1 MYVHAV
7 GHYHCTCYPYCTVA
21 CHLTHTAVLFV
32 QAKGV
37 VADALLL
44 MMKSGCLAA
53 DNQSVNSL
61 ATSRYLNTVSA
72 VGNGLFLQMM
82 PPQQFVQALCAKV
95 IYSCPQQ
102 YLPPFHLSPP
112 ASTSTLTLCRTSL
125 APLPHTLSSPSYPP
139 LLLTPSHPPHTLPS
153 PPTQPTILSTHIH
166 HVREI
171 IPQCDA
177 SLLVQL
183 AKVLDPS
190 QSTIKPLLLKAMAH
204 PKPRSAGRT

>member
-1 MYVHAV
+1 MLNTY
-7 GHYHCTCYPYCTVA
+7 CTCWQLTTTVLL
-21 CHLTHTAVLFV
+21 HVTYIAVLFV

-61 ATSRYLNTVSA
+61 ATSQYLNTVST

-95 IYSCPQQ
+95 IYTIYSCPQQ
-102 YLPPFHLSPP
+102 HLPPFHLSPP

-125 APLPHTLSSPSYPP
+125 HPLPHTLSSPHTLPFPSHSP
-139 LLLTPSHPPHTLPS
+139 LPLTPSPPLTPSSLPHSAHHTPYPHPPFEGNH
-153 PPTQPTILSTHIH
+153 
-166 HVREI
+166 
-171 IPQCDA
+171 
-177 SLLVQL
+177 
-183 AKVLDPS
+183 
-190 QSTIKPLLLKAMAH
+190 
-204 PKPRSAGRT
+204 SAV

>member
-1 MYVHAV
+1 MLNTY
-7 GHYHCTCYPYCTVA
+7 CTCWQLTATVLLHVSYIA
-21 CHLTHTAVLFV
+21 ALFV

-61 ATSRYLNTVSA
+61 ATSQYLNTVST

-95 IYSCPQQ
+95 IYTIYSCPQQ
-102 YLPPFHLSPP
+102 HLPPFHLSPT

-125 APLPHTLSSPSYPP
+125 HTLPHTLSFPSYPP
-139 LLLTPSHPPHTLPS
+139 LPITLSSPPHTLPS
-153 PPTQPTILSTHIH
+153 PH
-166 HVREI
+166 
-171 IPQCDA
+171 
-177 SLLVQL
+177 
-183 AKVLDPS
+183 
-190 QSTIKPLLLKAMAH
+190 PLLSPPLSPPYSLPTSTM
-204 PKPRSAGRT
+204 